1 MMQRLQT
8 AFITQGTPGD
18 ALMMGIDNTQRFTG
32 LADIYAKARP
42 TYPDAAID
50 YVMDICKLS
59 AGSELAD
66 IGCGTGIS
74 SQLFAE
80 RGLDVIGVE
89 PNFDMRQKAT
99 ELSISKDSTKSG
111 SLRLVDGTAENTTL
125 ANASVDAILCA
136 QAFHWFK
143 PDLALKEFHRI
154 LKPEGWTVLIWNER
168 DESDQF
174 TRAYGDAFRKLTEI
188 DKIEGRH
195 GASGVPLLTS
205 EYFCKGEL
213 THFENE
219 QILDRESLILR
230 AFSASYAPK
239 ETGIANRL
247 KEMLNTAFER
257 FQKGGEVSIKYTVAV
272 YSAQKA

>member
-1 MMQRLQT
+1 
-8 AFITQGTPGD
+8 
-18 ALMMGIDNTQRFTG
+18 MMGIDNTKRFTG

-50 YVMDICKLS
+50 YVLDICNLS

-74 SQLFAE
+74 SQLFTE
-80 RGLDVIGVE
+80 RGLHVIGVE
-89 PNFDMRQKAT
+89 PNFDMRQKAG
-99 ELSISKDSTKSG
+99 ELVGLVKPGT
-111 SLRLVDGTAENTTL
+111 LRLVDGTAENTTL
-125 ANASVDAILCA
+125 ADSSVQAVVCA

-143 PDLALKEFHRI
+143 PELALLEFQRI
-154 LKPEGWTVLIWNER
+154 LKPGGWTVLFWNER

-188 DKIEGRH
+188 DAIEGKH
-195 GASGVPLLTS
+195 GASGMPLLTS

-219 QILDRESLILR
+219 QVLDRESLILR

-257 FQKGGEVSIKYTVAV
+257 FQKNSEVSLKYTVAV

>member
-1 MMQRLQT
+1 M
-8 AFITQGTPGD
+8 I
-18 ALMMGIDNTQRFTG
+18 GIDSTKRFTG

-42 TYPDAAID
+42 TYPDTAID
-50 YVMDICKLS
+50 YILDICNLS
-59 AGSELAD
+59 TGSELAD

-74 SQLFAE
+74 SQLFTE
-80 RGLDVIGVE
+80 RGLHVIGVE
-89 PNFDMRQKAT
+89 PNFDMRQKAC
-99 ELSISKDSTKSG
+99 ELIG
-111 SLRLVDGTAENTTL
+111 SVSPGTLRLVDGTAEDTKLNDS
-125 ANASVDAILCA
+125 SVQAIVCA

-143 PDLALKEFHRI
+143 HELALQEFHRI
-154 LKPEGWTVLIWNER
+154 LKPEGWAVLIWNER
-168 DESDQF
+168 DESDHF

-188 DKIEGRH
+188 DAIEVKH
-195 GASGVPLLTS
+195 GASGMPLLTS

-247 KEMLNTAFER
+247 KEMLTTAFER
-257 FQKGGEVSIKYTVAV
+257 FQKDGEVSLKYTVAV